1 MSDGIYVA
9 LCGALGQNS
18 LLETTANNLANTS
31 TDGYQRLRP
40 VFHQVLSSVGGAAS
54 RRTSAVTVSSMAVD
68 PEVGALRTTGRQ
80 MDAARPAGT
89 YLAVTTPR
97 GERYTRAA
105 SLVVDGH
112 GAVRTAQGHVVLN
125 ELNQPLVLPQGI
137 TDVSLAVN
145 GEIRSGTAVNGGMAP
160 PVTLS
165 RLKLVTF
172 QDPTQLR
179 NEGATL
185 LTPNG
190 AVPTLARDPV
200 ITVGSLEGSNATTV
214 GAMTELV
221 TATRTFEAFQRVID
235 TFRDADRQAVT
246 SVPRP

>member
-1 MSDGIYVA
+1 MS
-9 LCGALGQNS
+9 
-18 LLETTANNLANTS
+18 
-31 TDGYQRLRP
+31 P
-40 VFHQVLSSVGGAAS
+40 LSSV
-54 RRTSAVTVSSMAVD
+54 V
-68 PEVGALRTTGRQ
+68 
-80 MDAARPAGT
+80 PAW
-89 YLAVTTPR
+89 P
-97 GERYTRAA
+97 
-105 SLVVDGH
+105 
-112 GAVRTAQGHVVLN
+112 
-125 ELNQPLVLPQGI
+125 
-137 TDVSLAVN
+137 
-145 GEIRSGTAVNGGMAP
+145 AP